1 MLIKKIID
9 IRVIFN
15 GSKISDIKSITFSKN
30 QNIYPLIVRVNLK
43 KGKSTKTNEIA
54 VRIVTNKP
62 KLIDLKI

>member
-54 VRIVTNKP
+54 VRIVINKP

>member
-54 VRIVTNKP
+54 VRIVTNRP